1 MQFFQSVACRGKT
14 PSTARC
20 GWRLLGPM
28 LAFALMVVARLAQAG
43 DAPDT
48 VPLQIPNLAS
58 LPAGEMGE
66 SIIRGRAYLAKTGE
80 LLPAFVGNGLTCK
93 NCHLGN
99 DTEVGVVANAAPF
112 VGVVAGFPQYR
123 SRDGAVNLLEQRI
136 NSCFERSMNGKPLPL
151 DHPAMVDMVAYM
163 TWLSQGVPVGSVVAG
178 HGMPQLVLARDPDMA
193 QGKAIYQAKCLACH
207 GVTGAGLRGTDGG
220 YVFPPL
226 WGPQS
231 FNIAAGMARHFTAAG
246 FIKYKMPLG
255 QGNSLSDDEA
265 WDVAAYVITQE
276 RPDFAGK
283 TKDWPGGDKPKDARY

>member
-1 MQFFQSVACRGKT
+1 MKDKILMA
-14 PSTARC
+14 A
-20 GWRLLGPM
+20 LLAASSFG
-28 LAFALMVVARLAQAG
+28 QAG
-43 DAPDT
+43 AMPPT
-48 VPLQIPNLAS
+48 VPLVIPSAAS
-58 LPAGEMGE
+58 LPASEMGA
-66 SIIRGRAYLAKTGE
+66 SIVRGRAYLAKTGE
-80 LLPAFVGNGLTCK
+80 QLPAFVGNGLTCK

-99 DTEVGVVANAAPF
+99 DTEVGVIANAGPL
-112 VGVVAGFPQYR
+112 VGVVADFPQYR

-163 TWLSQGVPVGSVVAG
+163 TWLSQGVPVGAAVAG
-178 HGMPQLVLARDPDMA
+178 HGMPQMELARAPDTTK
-193 QGKAIYQAKCLACH
+193 GEAIYKEKCTACH
-207 GVTGAGLRGTDGG
+207 GADGG
-220 YVFPPL
+220 GLQGPDGGFVFPPV

-231 FNIAAGMARHFTAAG
+231 FNIAAGMARHFTATG
-246 FIKYKMPLG
+246 FIKHNMPLG

>member
-1 MQFFQSVACRGKT
+1 MKDKILMA
-14 PSTARC
+14 A
-20 GWRLLGPM
+20 LLAASSFG
-28 LAFALMVVARLAQAG
+28 RAG
-43 DAPDT
+43 AMPPT
-48 VPLQIPNLAS
+48 VPLVIPSAAS

-66 SIIRGRAYLAKTGE
+66 SIVRGRACLAKTGE
-80 LLPAFVGNGLTCK
+80 QLPAFVGNGLTCK

-99 DTEVGVVANAAPF
+99 DTEVGVIANAGPL

-178 HGMPQLVLARDPDMA
+178 HGMPQLALARAPDMA

-265 WDVAAYVITQE
+265 WDVAAYIITQE

-283 TKDWPGGDKPKDARY
+283 TKDWPGGEKPKDARY